1 MRLVDENRVM
11 SIPSKQSDF
20 GTILTAIVTPFK
32 ADESVDFKRFKAL
45 ARYLVEHGSEGLVV
59 TGSTGEGST
68 LSDREKL
75 MLYYAAVEEVGERA
89 TVIAATGTYDTRHS
103 AHLTAQAA
111 EFVDGFLIVTPYYSK
126 PPARGIVEHF
136 KMIADVTEKPLIVY
150 NIPSRVIVNIEPET
164 LAELGEISN
173 VVAVKQAN
181 SDLEQARR
189 IVEETALALYAWDN
203 DLLLPFLELGG
214 AGGICFH
221 THLAG
226 PKVQE
231 MVHRFRSGD
240 LAGAQEI
247 DDELGPLMDALTV
260 CVNPISTKTALNL
273 AGFEVG
279 GLRLPLVDATP
290 EETEKIRVLLEQA
303 GVLES
308 ADANPE

>member
-1 MRLVDENRVM
+1 MAA
-11 SIPSKQSDF
+11 PAKQSDF

-32 ADESVDFKRFKAL
+32 PDGAVDFKNFKAL

-103 AHLTAQAA
+103 AHLTAQAS
-111 EFVDGFLIVTPYYSK
+111 EFVDGFLIVVPYYSK
-126 PPARGIVEHF
+126 PPPRGIVEHF
-136 KMIADVTEKPLIVY
+136 KAIADVTEKPLVVY
-150 NIPSRVIVNIEPET
+150 NIPSRVIVNAEPET
-164 LAELGEISN
+164 LAELAEIPN

-181 SDLEQARR
+181 PDLEQARR
-189 IVEETALALYAWDN
+189 IIEETELELYAGN
-203 DLLLPFLELGG
+203 DDLVLPFLELGG
-214 AGGICFH
+214 TGGICVY

-226 PKVQE
+226 PRVRE
-231 MVHRFRSGD
+231 MVRRFRSGNVT
-240 LAGAQEI
+240 GAHAI
-247 DDELGPLMDALTV
+247 NDELQPLMDALAV
-260 CVNPISTKTALNL
+260 CVNPISTKAALNL

-290 EETEKIRVLLEQA
+290 EETEQIRKLLERA
-303 GVLES
+303 EVLEP
-308 ADANPE
+308 AMRA

>member
-1 MRLVDENRVM
+1 M
-11 SIPSKQSDF
+11 SAPAKQNDF

-32 ADESVDFKRFKAL
+32 ADGSVDFKAFKAL
-45 ARYLVEHGSEGLVV
+45 ARYLVEHGSEGLIV
-59 TGSTGEGST
+59 TGSTGEGTT

-126 PPARGIVEHF
+126 PPAQGIVEHF
-136 KMIADVTEKPLIVY
+136 KTVADVTDKPLIVY

-164 LAELGEISN
+164 LAELGEIQN

-181 SDLEQARR
+181 PDLEQARR
-189 IVEETALALYAWDN
+189 IVEETALELYAGN
-203 DLLLPFLELGG
+203 DDLVLPFLELGG
-214 AGGICFH
+214 AGGICVY

-226 PKVQE
+226 PRVQE
-231 MVHRFRSGD
+231 MARRFRSGN
-240 LAGAQEI
+240 LVGAQAI
-247 DDELGPLMDALTV
+247 NNELKPLIDALAV

-290 EETEKIRVLLEQA
+290 EETEKIRRLLEQA
-303 GVLES
+303 DVLEP
-308 ADANPE
+308 AVRA